1 MALWIFGDSFSV
13 ARENISNGN
22 IEPWHLWHE
31 RLANNLG
38 FSEYLN
44 FAQWGVSN
52 EFILEQFLK
61 HQMEYN
67 SGDHIIV
74 QLTNSSRQWFIKD
87 HPELSNFYV
96 TDIDRWLTK
105 EQVEAVNMYIT
116 HLHRD
121 ELDEMRYF
129 MLVKTLERITQEI
142 ADCKILILP
151 GFHKIPGVQGTL
163 TDICNNEFVS
173 DEARK
178 QWYTKN
184 IIDTRANHFSPD
196 NHFILAHRITEFF
209 QTGQLVNLLDGYKQG
224 FL

>member
-13 ARENISNGN
+13 PRISLEERYG
-22 IEPWHLWHE
+22 PVPPLWHE
-31 RLANNLG
+31 IVAG
-38 FSEYLN
+38 SLN
-44 FAQWGVSN
+44 FEEYHSHTQWGVSN
-52 EFILEQFLK
+52 EYILEQFLRY
-61 HQMEYN
+61 QMKFE
-67 SGDHIIV
+67 SGDCIIV

-129 MLVKTLERITQEI
+129 MLVKALERITQEL

-151 GFHKIPGVQGTL
+151 GFHVIPGVRGTL
-163 TDICNNEFVS
+163 TDICNKEFVS

-178 QWYTKN
+178 QWYAKN

-209 QTGQLVNLLDGYKQG
+209 QTGRSIDLLDGFKHG